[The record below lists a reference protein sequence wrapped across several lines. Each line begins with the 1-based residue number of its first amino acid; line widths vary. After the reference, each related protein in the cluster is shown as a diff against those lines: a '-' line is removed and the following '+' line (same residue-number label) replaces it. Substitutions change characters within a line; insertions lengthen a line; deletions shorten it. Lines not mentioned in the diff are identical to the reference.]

1 MPSGGA
7 RSRSG
12 PAPDP
17 NALRRDRK
25 DDGEWRRL
33 PASGREGDVP
43 GWPLSDASGR
53 ELELWASEWRRPQA
67 VVWEENGQ
75 EVEVALFVR
84 SLVDAEAPRA
94 TAATRTLVRQ
104 QMEALGLTVPGMA
117 RNRWVIVGDEAPARR
132 QSRGRGSAR
141 DRLKVVEGVE
151 AS

>member
-17 NALRRDRK
+17 NALRRDRP
-25 DDGEWRRL
+25 DDAGWRKL
-33 PASGREGDVP
+33 PAVGREGDVP
-43 GWPLSDASGR
+43 EWPLSDASGR
-53 ELELWASEWRRPQA
+53 ELELWEAEWSRPQA

-84 SLVDAEAPRA
+84 SLVDAELPRA

-117 RNRWVIVGDEAPARR
+117 RNRWMIVEDEAPARR
-132 QSRGRGSAR
+132 KPKGRGSAR
-141 DRLKVVEGVE
+141 DRLKVVESGE